1 MRQKDVFKGPFSNLV
16 GAKRIVDKLLGFII
30 GLEKNKINRSKG
42 LGKAIWKTCVYKL
55 TSVGPLEREANQTY
69 CPIHGSLAEI
79 LALYWQS
86 CEVRGFQNAEFRN

>member
-1 MRQKDVFKGPFSNLV
+1 MRQKYVFKRPFSNLV

-30 GLEKNKINRSKG
+30 GLERNKNRSKG
-42 LGKAIWKTCVYKL
+42 LGKAIWKTHVYKL

-69 CPIHGSLAEI
+69 CPIQGSLAEI

-86 CEVRGFQNAEFRN
+86 REVTGFQNAEFRN